1 MRSYKLALIPLRL
14 LPLIKHS
21 QHVFTPHF
29 TAPLVSLA
37 PMAGVT
43 DIPFRRQVKAF
54 GGRYC
59 VSEMVASEQL
69 ARDRVDMARRAAG
82 FGVIAPLVI
91 QLAGREAHWMAE
103 GARLAEDAGADVIDI
118 NMGCPS
124 KSVTSGL
131 CGSAL
136 MRDPDMALKLIEA
149 TVSATKLP
157 VTLKMRLGW
166 DHANL
171 NAPEIAKR
179 AENAG
184 VRMITIHGRTR
195 QQFYTGIADWAAIA
209 PVVDAVRIPI
219 IANGDISNAADA
231 RRALALSGAAGVMI
245 GRAAQGK
252 PWLPGAI
259 EHALT
264 HGGEIA
270 APAREILLA
279 SLLALYEDT
288 LAFYDEGLGLR
299 IARKHIAWSIDAVL
313 GPSAREHR
321 KAICTL
327 TDPARVREELIA
339 LFAQEPELAAA

>member
-1 MRSYKLALIPLRL
+1 M
-14 LPLIKHS
+14 LPPR
-21 QHVFTPHF
+21 V
-29 TAPLVSLA
+29 ALA

-69 ARDRVDMARRAAG
+69 ARERIDMVRRAAG
-82 FGVIAPLVI
+82 FGVISPLVI
-91 QLAGREAHWMAE
+91 QLAGREARWMAE
-103 GARLAEDAGADVIDI
+103 GARLAEDSGADVIDI

-136 MRDPDMALKLIEA
+136 MRDPDMALRLVEA
-149 TVSATKLP
+149 TVNATRLP

-171 NAPEIAKR
+171 NAPDIAKR
-179 AENAG
+179 AEGAG
-184 VRMITIHGRTR
+184 VRMITVHGRTR
-195 QQFYTGIADWAAIA
+195 QQFYTGCADWAAIA
-209 PVVDAVRIPI
+209 PVADAVGIPV
-219 IANGDISNAADA
+219 IANGDIASAADA

-264 HGGEIA
+264 HGGEA
-270 APAREILLA
+270 TPPSRQRLLD
-279 SLLALYEDT
+279 SLLALYDDT
-288 LAFYDEGLGLR
+288 LAFYPEKLGVR
-299 IARKHIAWSIDAVL
+299 VARKHIAWSIDAVL
-313 GPSAREHR
+313 GPEARERR
-321 KAICTL
+321 KAICML
-327 TDPARVREELIA
+327 EDPKRVRAELIA
-339 LFAQEPELAAA
+339 LFACAPELAAA

>member
-1 MRSYKLALIPLRL
+1 
-14 LPLIKHS
+14 
-21 QHVFTPHF
+21 
-29 TAPLVSLA
+29 
-37 PMAGVT
+37 MAGVT

-69 ARDRVDMARRAAG
+69 ARDRIDMVRRAAG
-82 FGVIAPLVI
+82 AGAITPLVI
-91 QLAGREAHWMAE
+91 QLAGREARWMAE
-103 GARLAEDAGADVIDI
+103 GARLAEDAGADIIDL

-136 MRDPDMALKLIEA
+136 MRDPDMALRLIEA
-149 TVSATKLP
+149 TVNATTRP

-171 NAPEIAKR
+171 NAPEIAAR
-179 AENAG
+179 AEAAG
-184 VRMITIHGRTR
+184 VQMITVHGRTR
-195 QQFYTGIADWAAIA
+195 CQFYTGQADWAAIA
-209 PVVDAVRIPI
+209 PVVDAVRIPV

-259 EHALT
+259 ERALT
-264 HGGEIA
+264 HGGEVS
-270 APAREILLA
+270 PPSRERLLA
-279 SLLALYEDT
+279 SLLALYNDT
-288 LAFYDEGLGLR
+288 LDFYPQALGVR
-299 IARKHIAWSIDAVL
+299 IARKHIAWTIDAVL
-313 GPSAREHR
+313 GPSARERR
-321 KAICTL
+321 KEICVL
-327 TDPARVREELIA
+327 TDPQRVRDELCA
-339 LFAQEPELAAA
+339 LFESEPELVVA

>member
-1 MRSYKLALIPLRL
+1 MFNPRVSP
-14 LPLIKHS
+14 
-21 QHVFTPHF
+21 
-29 TAPLVSLA
+29 PLVSLA

-69 ARDRVDMARRAAG
+69 ARERIDMVRRAAG
-82 FGVIAPLVI
+82 AGVITPLVI

-103 GARLAEDAGADVIDI
+103 GARIAEDAGADVIDI

-136 MRDPDMALKLIEA
+136 MRDPDMALRLIDA
-149 TVSATKLP
+149 TVAATKLP

-171 NAPEIAKR
+171 NAPDIAKR
-179 AENAG
+179 AEVAG

-195 QQFYTGIADWAAIA
+195 NQFYTGQANWAAIA
-209 PVVDAVRIPI
+209 PVVDAVAIPV
-219 IANGDISNAADA
+219 IANGDITNAADA

-259 EHALT
+259 EHALV
-264 HGGEIA
+264 HGGEA
-270 APAREILLA
+270 APPPRAHLLA
-279 SLLALYEDT
+279 SLLALYEDS
-288 LAFYDEGLGLR
+288 LAFYPRGLGLR
-299 IARKHIAWSIDAVL
+299 IARKHIAWTIDAVL
-313 GPSAREHR
+313 GPGARGQR
-321 KAICTL
+321 KAICML
-327 TDPARVREELIA
+327 EDPRRVRDQLCA
-339 LFAQEPELAAA
+339 LFEREPAQAAA

>member
-1 MRSYKLALIPLRL
+1 
-14 LPLIKHS
+14 
-21 QHVFTPHF
+21 
-29 TAPLVSLA
+29 
-37 PMAGVT
+37 MAGVT

-69 ARDRVDMARRAAG
+69 ARDRIDMVRRAAG
-82 FGVIAPLVI
+82 AGVITPLVI

-103 GARLAEDAGADVIDI
+103 GARIAEDAGADVIDI

-136 MRDPDMALKLIEA
+136 MRDPDTALGLIEA
-149 TVSATKLP
+149 TVAATKLP

-166 DHANL
+166 DHTLL
-171 NAPEIAKR
+171 NAPDIAQA
-179 AENAG
+179 AEAAG

-195 QQFYTGIADWAAIA
+195 RQFYTGIADWAAIA
-209 PVVDAVRIPI
+209 PVVKAVRIPV

-264 HGGEIA
+264 HGGEVA
-270 APAREILLA
+270 APSRERLLA

-288 LAFYDEGLGLR
+288 LAFYDHGLGVR
-299 IARKHIAWSIDAVL
+299 IARKHIAWSIDAIF
-313 GPSAREHR
+313 GPSVREQR

-327 TDPARVREELIA
+327 EDPTRVRAEIIA
-339 LFAQEPELAAA
+339 LFETEAELAAA